1 MSDKPAKP
9 PVRWG
14 ILGCGSIAQ
23 HAICPA
29 IRWSPLSTLIGVA
42 SRDPAAAQN
51 KAREVQAPRAYGSY
65 KALLDDPEI
74 DAVYIGLPNGLHEE
88 WTVKAAAAGKHVLCE
103 KSLALTSP
111 AARRMV
117 ESCRSHNVLLMEAFM
132 YRHHPQWDHVREV
145 LASGRIGDIVMI
157 RAGLLGDLADTANH
171 RWSARIGGGAL
182 YDVTCYGI
190 NVARLLYGRE
200 PVSATSIADRFTR
213 EGVDRTSSVMLDFGH
228 GKLALATGS
237 LVSFNH
243 QFCDIEGT
251 RGRISIRH
259 PFIPGWERTSITVQ
273 HGMSVDL
280 IEVNGANHFL
290 HQIEHFCLCV
300 QDRKRSLAPAE
311 DGLANVLVCEAAE
324 QSWLSGKT
332 VEVPEA

>member
-1 MSDKPAKP
+1 MSDKPLKP
-9 PVRWG
+9 AVRWG

-29 IRWSPLSTLIGVA
+29 IRWSSLSSLRAIA
-42 SRDPAAAQN
+42 SRDAVDAET

-65 KALLDDPEI
+65 QGLLDDPEI

-88 WTVKAAAAGKHVLCE
+88 WTLRAAAAGKHVLCE
-103 KSLALTSP
+103 KSLALTSA

-117 ESCRSHNVLLMEAFM
+117 DACKAAGVLLMEAFM
-132 YRHHPQWDHVREV
+132 YRHHPQWDQVRQV
-145 LASGRIGDIVMI
+145 IASGRIGDIVMI

-190 NVARLLYGRE
+190 NVSRLLYGRE
-200 PVSATSIADRFTR
+200 PVAVTAIADRFTR
-213 EGVDRTSSVMLDFGH
+213 EGVDRTSAVTLDFGH
-228 GKLALATGS
+228 GKLAVATGS

-251 RGRISIRH
+251 RGRLSIRH
-259 PFIPGWERTSITVQ
+259 PFIPGWDRTAITVH
-273 HGMSVDL
+273 HGMSVETL
-280 IEVNGANHFL
+280 EVNGANHFL

-311 DGLANVLVCEAAE
+311 NGLANVLACEAAE
-324 QSWLSGKT
+324 QSWLSGKS